1 MFVCILYIVLLLFES
16 MVEIEIEIES
26 RLQCTEIYDDRI
38 IQAFIYLSMYLSI
51 PGMPTQQI

>member
-1 MFVCILYIVLLLFES
+1 MFVCILYTVLLLFES

-51 PGMPTQQI
+51 PGMPTP